1 MADILV
7 KGLQRKQP
15 RKILD
20 KTKDMRVLLL
30 SSHTPSLFWFRVDMM
45 KEMKAEGYEVY
56 ASGQMPETEW
66 AERFEE
72 IGVTYRQIK
81 VSRNGLNPIG
91 DLATLK
97 DIKRLLKEIRPDKI
111 FVFQA
116 KTVAYGCMAAAS
128 LGITEVYTLIAG
140 LGSVYLG
147 HGLKNRV
154 VKFVMSA
161 LYKQAFRKS
170 KQVFFQNNDDK
181 QTMLDEGLLKEDK
194 IVMIHGSGVNVE
206 KFTPAELPDVPTFL
220 YIGRLIRDKG
230 VGEYLEACK
239 IIKAEYGDKV
249 RCLLVGPYD
258 SNPSALK
265 PEELQPLVDSG
276 IIEYFGEQRDVRPY
290 ISQCSIYVLPSYHE
304 GTPKTVLESMAMG
317 RAIIT
322 TDAPGCK
329 ETVVDGVN
337 GYLTRVKDAED
348 VALKMKT
355 LIEHPET
362 VAIMGRKSREM
373 ACELFDVKKVN
384 DTILRTMGMRS

>member
-1 MADILV
+1 
-7 KGLQRKQP
+7 
-15 RKILD
+15 
-20 KTKDMRVLLL
+20 MRALLL
-30 SSHTPSLFWFRVDMM
+30 SSHTPSLFWFRVDLM
-45 KEMKAEGYEVY
+45 KEMQAEGYEVF
-56 ASGQMPETEW
+56 AAGQMPEEDW
-66 AERFEE
+66 KERFSS
-72 IGVTYRQIK
+72 IGVNYKQIK
-81 VSRNGLNPIG
+81 VSRNGLNPMG

-97 DIKRLLKEIRPDKI
+97 DIKRLLKEIKPDKI

-116 KTVAYGCMAAAS
+116 KTVAYGCRAAAS

-147 HGLKNRV
+147 HGLKNKL

-161 LYKQAFRKS
+161 LYKQAFKRS
-170 KQVFFQNNDDK
+170 KKIFFQNNDDK
-181 QTMLDEGLLKEDK
+181 QTMINEGLLKEDK

-206 KFTPAELPDVPTFL
+206 KFTPTQFPDIPTFL

-230 VGEYLEACK
+230 VGEYLEACQ

-265 PEELQPLVDSG
+265 PDELQPLVDKG
-276 IIEYFGEQRDVRPY
+276 IVEYFGEQSDVRPY

-322 TDAPGCK
+322 SNAPGCK
-329 ETVVDGVN
+329 ETVVDGIN
-337 GYLTRVKDAED
+337 GYLTEVKNAKD
-348 VALKMKT
+348 VAAKMRA

-362 VAIMGRKSREM
+362 VSEMGEKSREM
-373 ACELFDVKKVN
+373 ACDIFDVKKVN
-384 DTILRTMGMRS
+384 DTILRTMGIRS

>member
-1 MADILV
+1 
-7 KGLQRKQP
+7 
-15 RKILD
+15 
-20 KTKDMRVLLL
+20 MRVLLL

>member
-1 MADILV
+1 MKDI
-7 KGLQRKQP
+7 Q
-15 RKILD
+15 
-20 KTKDMRVLLL
+20 
-30 SSHTPSLFWFRVDMM
+30 
-45 KEMKAEGYEVY
+45 AEGYEVF
-56 ASGQMPETEW
+56 AAAQMPESDW
-66 AERFEE
+66 AERFAE
-72 IGVTYRQIK
+72 IGVNYRQIK

-91 DLATLK
+91 DLATLR
-97 DIKRLLKEIRPDKI
+97 DIKRLLREIKPEKI

-116 KTVAYGCMAAAS
+116 KTVAYGCRAAAS

-147 HGLKNRV
+147 HGLKNKL

-161 LYKQAFRKS
+161 LYKQAFKRS
-170 KQVFFQNNDDK
+170 KNVFFQNNDDK

-206 KFTPAELPDVPTFL
+206 IFTPTKLPTIPTFL

-230 VGEYLEACK
+230 VGEYLEACQ

-265 PEELQPLVDSG
+265 PEELQPLVDKG
-276 IIEYFGEQRDVRPY
+276 IVEFFGEQKDVRPF
-290 ISQCSIYVLPSYHE
+290 IDQCSIYVLPSYHE
-304 GTPKTVLESMAMG
+304 GTPKTVLESMAKG

-322 TDAPGCK
+322 SNAPGCK

-337 GYLTRVKDAED
+337 GYLTEVKNAKD
-348 VALKMKT
+348 VAEKMKA
-355 LIEHPET
+355 LIEHPEK
-362 VAIMGRKSREM
+362 VASMGMKSREM
-373 ACELFDVKKVN
+373 AVDIFDVKKVN
-384 DTILRTMGMRS
+384 DTILRTMGIRD

>member
-1 MADILV
+1 M
-7 KGLQRKQP
+7 K
-15 RKILD
+15 
-20 KTKDMRVLLL
+20 KTLIL
-30 SSHTPSLFWFRVDMM
+30 SSHTPSLFWFRVDLM
-45 KEMKAEGYEVY
+45 KDMQAEGYEVY
-56 ASGQMPETEW
+56 AAGQMPESEW
-66 AERFEE
+66 AERFKG
-72 IGVTYRQIK
+72 IGVTYKQIT
-81 VSRNGLNPIG
+81 VSRNGLNPMG
-91 DLATLK
+91 DLASLK
-97 DIKRLLKEIRPDKI
+97 DIKRLLQEIKPDKI

-116 KTVAYGCMAAAS
+116 KTVAYGCMAAHS

-140 LGSVYLG
+140 LGSIYLG
-147 HGLKNRV
+147 HGLKNKL
-154 VKFVMSA
+154 VKTVMSA

-170 KQVFFQNNDDK
+170 KKVFFQNNDDK

-206 KFTPAELPDVPTFL
+206 SFVPTELTAIPTFL
-220 YIGRLIRDKG
+220 FIGRLIRDKG
-230 VGEYLEACK
+230 VGEYLDACK

-322 TDAPGCK
+322 SNAPGCK
-329 ETVVDGVN
+329 ETVVDGAN
-337 GYLTRVKDAED
+337 GYLTKVKDADD
-348 VALKMKT
+348 VAEKMRI
-355 LIEHPET
+355 LIDHPET
-362 VAIMGRKSREM
+362 VSSMGKKSREM
-373 ACELFDVKKVN
+373 ACEIFDVKKVN

>member
-1 MADILV
+1 
-7 KGLQRKQP
+7 
-15 RKILD
+15 
-20 KTKDMRVLLL
+20 MRALLL

-56 ASGQMPETEW
+56 AAGQMPETEW
-66 AERFEE
+66 AERFNEL
-72 IGVTYRQIK
+72 GVTYRQIK
-81 VSRNGLNPIG
+81 VSRNGLNPMG

-170 KQVFFQNNDDK
+170 KKVFFQNNDDK

-337 GYLTRVKDAED
+337 GYLTEVKNEANVAE
-348 VALKMKT
+348 KMRQ

-362 VAIMGRKSREM
+362 VAAMGKKSREM
-373 ACELFDVKKVN
+373 ACDIFDVKKVN
-384 DTILRTMGMRS
+384 DTILRTMGIRK